1 MTVGL
6 PIDAETIRNHSTR
19 IAIYGVVLI
28 ILGAVAIMAPG
39 FATLAAASLF
49 GWLLL
54 LSGLAGLVAVAAGSA
69 MPGFWWNLL
78 SAVLCV
84 LAGIAL
90 LWNPLTGNLRAGAL
104 ALTLILAAYL
114 VATGVTK
121 IGLAVDYRRLLP
133 PAWGWMLFSGLVDF
147 GLAAVILSGLP
158 RESFSILG
166 LLIGLNLLFKGV
178 AVVIAATCSRKLNS
192 AATPSSGRYR

>member
-6 PIDAETIRNHSTR
+6 SIDAETIRNHSTR

-54 LSGLAGLVAVAAGSA
+54 LSGLVGLVAVAAGSA
-69 MPGFWWNLL
+69 VPGFWWNLV
-78 SAVLCV
+78 SAILCV
-84 LAGIAL
+84 VAGIAL
-90 LWNPLTGNLRAGAL
+90 LWNPLTGNLLAGAL
-104 ALTLILAAYL
+104 TLTIILAAYL
-114 VATGVTK
+114 IATGVTK
-121 IGLAVDYRRLLP
+121 IGLAVDYKRVLP
-133 PAWGWMLFSGLVDF
+133 PAWRWMLLSALIDF
-147 GLAAVILSGLP
+147 GLAAVIFSGLP
-158 RESFSILG
+158 SESFSILG

-178 AVVIAATCSRKLNS
+178 AVVVAATYSRKLNS
-192 AATPSSGRYR
+192 TVMPSSGRYR